1 MSVLLIAICVA
12 VAVFAATA
20 LIVVA
25 IMGEQSAVEARLAE
39 VAPVQPPRNSHG
51 FRDVLTYVTRP
62 LLPFRRLLRSKGE
75 EDLAYRLG
83 LAGYREP
90 RDIDTFLNAKLL
102 CPVLGVLLATFTG
115 RDNMLPFGL
124 VLAAVGFFA
133 PDLYLMRTIARRKRA
148 IALALADAMDLLVMC
163 MEAGLGMDQAM
174 LRVAKDL
181 EFSSPELSDEL
192 LIIAREQRMGQPRV
206 DAWRNMADRVDLDTV
221 RQFSSMLTQSE
232 RLGTP
237 IASSL
242 GQFADSLRSKRLMEA
257 EEKAAKTTIKMVFP
271 LVLFIFP
278 AMFVVI
284 LGPSG
289 LSLIDAFKNLA
300 R

>member
-1 MSVLLIAICVA
+1 MTVLLIAICVA
-12 VAVFAATA
+12 VGLFAGLAL
-20 LIVVA
+20 LIVAVV
-25 IMGEQSAVEARLAE
+25 GDGSVVEARLAE
-39 VAPVQPPRNSHG
+39 VAIAPPPRPQYG
-51 FRDVLTYVTRP
+51 IRELLTYVTQP
-62 LLPFRRLLRSKGE
+62 LLPFRQMLRRNGEDELANRLS
-75 EDLAYRLG
+75 

-90 RDIDTFLNAKLL
+90 VDIETFLNAKLL

-115 RDNMLPFGL
+115 RDNMLPLGL

-133 PDLYLMRTIARRKRA
+133 PDLFLIRAISRRKRA
-148 IALALADAMDLLVMC
+148 IALSLPDAMDLLVMC

-181 EFSSPELSDEL
+181 RPSAPELCDEL
-192 LIIAREQRMGQPRV
+192 LIIAREQRAGRQRV
-206 DAWRNMADRVDLDTV
+206 DAWRAMADRVDLDIV

-237 IASSL
+237 IATSL
-242 GQFADSLRSKRLMEA
+242 GQFADTLRSKRLLEA
-257 EEKAAKTTIKMVFP
+257 EEHAAKTTIKLVFP

-284 LGPSG
+284 LGPAG
-289 LSLIDAFKNLA
+289 VAIADAFNNVA
-300 R
+300 H

>member
-1 MSVLLIAICVA
+1 MTVFLIAFFVAVSLFAALALLIVA
-12 VAVFAATA
+12 VV
-20 LIVVA
+20 
-25 IMGEQSAVEARLAE
+25 GDGSAVGARLAE
-39 VAPVQPPRNSHG
+39 VAILPPPRSEYG
-51 FRDVLTYVTRP
+51 ARDVLTYLTRP
-62 LLPFRRLLRSKGE
+62 LLPFRQLLRRKGE
-75 EDLAYRLG
+75 DDLAYRLG

-90 RDIDTFLNAKLL
+90 GDIETFLNAKLL

-115 RDNMLPFGL
+115 RDNLIPLGL
-124 VLAAVGFFA
+124 ILAAGGFFA
-133 PDLYLMRTIARRKRA
+133 PDLFLMRAISRRKRA
-148 IALALADAMDLLVMC
+148 IALGLPDAMDLLVMC

-181 EFSSPELSDEL
+181 RPSAPELCDEL
-192 LIIAREQRMGQPRV
+192 LIISREQRAGRPRV
-206 DAWRNMADRVDLDTV
+206 DAWRTMADRVDLDIV

-237 IASSL
+237 VATSL
-242 GQFADSLRSKRLMEA
+242 GQFADTLRSKRLLEA
-257 EEKAAKTTIKMVFP
+257 EEHAAKTTIKLVFP

-284 LGPSG
+284 LGPAG
-289 LSLIDAFKNLA
+289 VAIVDAFNNVS

>member
-1 MSVLLIAICVA
+1 MTVLLIVICVA
-12 VAVFAATA
+12 VGLFAGLALLILAVVGDGS
-20 LIVVA
+20 VV
-25 IMGEQSAVEARLAE
+25 VARLAE
-39 VAPVQPPRNSHG
+39 VAIAPPLRPEYG
-51 FRDVLTYVTRP
+51 VRDVLSYLTRP
-62 LLPFRRLLRSKGE
+62 LLPFRRLLRRQGE
-75 EDLAYRLG
+75 NELAYRLR
-83 LAGYREP
+83 LAGFREP
-90 RDIDTFLNAKLL
+90 GDIETFLNAKLL

-115 RDNMLPFGL
+115 RDNMFPLGL

-133 PDLYLMRTIARRKRA
+133 PDLFLIRAISRRKRA
-148 IALALADAMDLLVMC
+148 IALSLPDAMDLLVMC

-181 EFSSPELSDEL
+181 QPSAPDLCDEL
-192 LIIAREQRMGQPRV
+192 LIIAREQRAGRPRV
-206 DAWRNMADRVDLDTV
+206 DAWRAMADRVDLDVV

-237 IASSL
+237 IATAL
-242 GQFADSLRSKRLMEA
+242 GQFADTLRTKRLLEA
-257 EEKAAKTTIKMVFP
+257 EERAAKTTIKLVFP

-284 LGPSG
+284 LGPAGVAIS
-289 LSLIDAFKNLA
+289 DAFNKVG